1 MGQKNS
7 KGTVS
12 LQNASGR
19 IRLRWRYQSK
29 RYSLSLYSF
38 SKQNLLQARITAL
51 EIEQDMLNNLFDISL
66 KKYKGELLVIPLI
79 EKSIVAYFEEWVTNY
94 KQMDCDKHTNYN
106 STRSKLKKWGDIQ
119 EENIQKKLSL
129 QTNAPVTFNR
139 RLTILKNFA
148 KWLVKK
154 RIWRANPLEDV
165 NPKKVKKVKLPKRAP
180 FTLEEIHLI
189 LEAIKNDTYSSKS
202 SFFKH
207 SYYYPFIYFLF
218 KTGVRNAE
226 AIGLRVGSVDVLKK
240 QIHIKEVLARTLK
253 SASSDNRI
261 RKETKNGKERI
272 LPLTKDLHA
281 VILPLI
287 KGKTKDELVFL
298 SPKGKSIDDHNIQNR
313 IFKKVL
319 HNLGIEERV
328 IYACR
333 HTFGSRCIDQG
344 ITPVM
349 TAFLMGNNPE
359 TVLRRY
365 THQLKIPNNL
375 PSI

>member
-106 STRSKLKKWGDIQ
+106 STRSMLKKWGDIQ

-189 LEAIKNDTYSSKS
+189 LVIKNTDTTENKIFTIRGQQIMLDRDLASLYLTDTGTLKQSVKRKIDKFPSDFMFELKNEDIESLVSQIVTSSLGNHGGTRKQPMLFTEQGVAMLSALLKSNTAIK
-202 SFFKH
+202 
-207 SYYYPFIYFLF
+207 
-218 KTGVRNAE
+218 V
-226 AIGLRVGSVDVLKK
+226 SVE
-240 QIHIKEVLARTLK
+240 IIKAFVAM
-253 SASSDNRI
+253 
-261 RKETKNGKERI
+261 
-272 LPLTKDLHA
+272 
-281 VILPLI
+281 
-287 KGKTKDELVFL
+287 
-298 SPKGKSIDDHNIQNR
+298 GKSIAASGNLVHR
-313 IFKKVL
+313 IEGVEKKLLENDEKIKKVFTAL
-319 HNLGIEERV
+319 EQKDTLLL
-328 IYACR
+328 R
-333 HTFGSRCIDQG
+333 HQQYKMLYR
-344 ITPVM
+344 ITKHWWP
-349 TAFLMGNNPE
+349 FELF
-359 TVLRRY
+359 
-365 THQLKIPNNL
+365 KIAARF
-375 PSI
+375 